1 MKTKKSDLLE
11 FQSLYLDWRRA
22 RAPRKAKLQ
31 VAMDRIKNRVPEHL
45 IQRVEDYL
53 GRDKL
58 ALVSGDTGICG
69 GCHIRLPNGVANTI
83 AFSNELFLCENC
95 GCFVYAQAD
104 ERISDTSVSALK
116 G

>member
-1 MKTKKSDLLE
+1 MKKKADLLE
-11 FQSLYLDWRRA
+11 FQSLYLDWKRA

-31 VAMDRIKNRVPEHL
+31 VAMDRIRNRVPEHL

-83 AFSNELFLCENC
+83 AFSDDLFLCENC
-95 GCFVYAQAD
+95 GCFVYARAED
-104 ERISDTSVSALK
+104 PASIISSSDR
-116 G
+116 